1 MERSRFP
8 PDSPLHAFTDAE
20 VEAIFAAGT
29 ARTCA
34 ADEAIVTEGEPGD
47 SMFFLLEGTAEARL
61 PTGTA
66 VRQYGPG
73 AYFGELSFINPG
85 HRRSATIVATSP
97 ARLQVLDQ
105 RSIQSL
111 QQSHPGAIFTLL
123 RRTCAFLVDAERNLV
138 AVLRQQNAELTETI
152 KKLEFTRQRLSQEE
166 ETARTDSLTG
176 LFNRRCF
183 DAELPV
189 FMERAR
195 AIHGGLAV
203 IAIDLDHFKPVN
215 DTVGHAG
222 GDAVLKGVGAI
233 LRGQIR
239 RSDLPCRTGGDE
251 FIVLLADLTDA
262 QAQARAEALRVA
274 IGTMP
279 HPGTEHGLRITTTM
293 GGTMYRP
300 GESKEDFLHRADEA
314 LYAAKRAGRNR
325 LHWA

>member
-1 MERSRFP
+1 MVLSRFP
-8 PDSPLHAFTDAE
+8 PDSPLHAFTDDE
-20 VEAIFAAGT
+20 VAAIFAAGAT
-29 ARTCA
+29 RTCA
-34 ADEAIVTEGEPGD
+34 ADQAIVTEGQAGD

-195 AIHGGLAV
+195 AIDGGLAV

-215 DTVGHAG
+215 DSVGHAG

-262 QAQARAEALRVA
+262 QARARAEALRVA

-300 GESKEDFLHRADEA
+300 GEPKEDFLRRADEA

-325 LHWA
+325 LRWA